1 MVKNMRFDWTPS
13 SISKY
18 NYVVVK
24 IGVSVLIMGIV
35 FHLFFSTSSGVDIIE
50 VEQEEEITPF
60 VEEEA
65 RTPSSSSR
73 SQSSASVEVHEFGGQ
88 IVEKGKCDIFIGD
101 WVPDHS
107 GPIYTNKSCHIL
119 DDNPQ
124 NCMTN
129 GRPDTGYLYWR
140 WNPRDCQL
148 PRFDA
153 VRFLDFM
160 KNKSWAFV
168 GDSISRNHVDSL
180 VCILSKVEEAVLVY
194 HDLDYKNRR
203 WRFPTYNFT
212 LSALWSPFL
221 IRSDIF
227 IDPDGDASSEIQVH
241 LDKLDENWK
250 NQYQSFDYMVVNTG
264 KWYFKTAI
272 YYENNTI
279 TGCHYCPGK
288 NLTDIGLDLAYR
300 KSLQLVLNYLTSSN
314 HKATILFRTATP
326 DHFENGEWFS
336 GGTCKRTMPFKEG
349 EITFS
354 NMDSMFRNIELE
366 EFQKALKEGLK
377 NEVNIKVLDMSQMTL
392 LRPDGHPGPYTH
404 FQPFAKDKNAKVQND
419 CLHWCLPGPIDSWN
433 DLIMEM
439 VVNS

>member
-1 MVKNMRFDWTPS
+1 MVKKMRFDRTPS

-35 FHLFFSTSSGVDIIE
+35 FHLFFSISSGVDIIK
-50 VEQEEEITPF
+50 VEQEGEITLF
-60 VEEEA
+60 VKEEA
-65 RTPSSSSR
+65 RTPSSSSQ
-73 SQSSASVEVHEFGGQ
+73 SQSSASVEVPEVG
-88 IVEKGKCDIFIGD
+88 GKCDIFIGD
-101 WVPDHS
+101 WVPDLS
-107 GPIYTNKSCHIL
+107 GPIYTNESCHIL

-168 GDSISRNHVDSL
+168 GDSISRNHDDSL
-180 VCILSKVEEAVLVY
+180 MCILSKGCNLLREQHNHWMPLLPWKEL
-194 HDLDYKNRR
+194 NR
-203 WRFPTYNFT
+203 Y
-212 LSALWSPFL
+212 
-221 IRSDIF
+221 
-227 IDPDGDASSEIQVH
+227 
-241 LDKLDENWK
+241 
-250 NQYQSFDYMVVNTG
+250 
-264 KWYFKTAI
+264 
-272 YYENNTI
+272 
-279 TGCHYCPGK
+279 
-288 NLTDIGLDLAYR
+288 LDLAYR
-300 KSLQLVLNYLTSSN
+300 KCLQLVLNYLTSSN
-314 HKATILFRTATP
+314 HKATILFRTVTP

-349 EITFS
+349 EITLS
-354 NMDSMFRNIELE
+354 NMDSMFRNIQLE
-366 EFQKALKEGLK
+366 EFQKASKKGSK
-377 NEVNIKVLDMSQMTL
+377 NEVNIKLLDMSQMTL
-392 LRPDGHPGPYTH
+392 LRPDGHPGPYRH